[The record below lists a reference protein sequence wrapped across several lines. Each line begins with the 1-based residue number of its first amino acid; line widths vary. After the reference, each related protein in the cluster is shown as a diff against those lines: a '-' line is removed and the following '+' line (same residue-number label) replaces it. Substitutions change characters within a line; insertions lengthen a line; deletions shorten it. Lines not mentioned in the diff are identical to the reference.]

1 MTRSETQ
8 NTDKPMAQKTSIN
21 IKPCNI
27 GSSEAHNKRT
37 AEYLANIRREKF
49 YIRTDLMA
57 GNETWVSPDFGEAT
71 LTDRYNQIAAMVKE
85 KTGRAMQTKD
95 RERVNKKT
103 GKVTI
108 VRGSTPLKEG
118 VVVIKDDT
126 TMEQL
131 RKFCEVC
138 RQRWG
143 ITALQ
148 VFIHRD
154 EGHYG
159 TPGDTA
165 TWKPNLHAYIVWDW
179 MNHDTGKSCKLDD
192 KAMSEMQ
199 TLLAEC
205 LEMERGI
212 SKELTGKKHLERTDF
227 IIAKQKQEA
236 EKAKAEK
243 EAALSAKEKAE
254 AERNSIEVENKVKA
268 EQSAALDSEIAD
280 KQKKR
285 DEIRKKTVDG
295 ILDSV
300 GSLVGIG
307 KTATLEKEHKLLTQ
321 ELDRLKEAFKP
332 TVSKEVEKQT
342 RILASEK
349 KKAEA
354 ERDNAI
360 AQIRSLASER
370 DKAVSQLNNQ
380 NKNVQL
386 RINNAVRLAN
396 EEKDKTINRLQDELD
411 LRKQILAILADMLY
425 SASDVFKRAIDAII
439 AYGTEKYKS
448 IFGNDEA
455 ADIKNVM
462 RSYGDTKEQ
471 HQAIGTWLC
480 DYADSRQSFDEIKN
494 RQTYKEVADVA
505 NGAYDWKIER
515 GQRGISL

>member
-1 MTRSETQ
+1 
-8 NTDKPMAQKTSIN
+8 MAQKTSIN
-21 IKPCNI
+21 IKPCNT
-27 GSSEAHNKRT
+27 GSSEEHNRRR
-37 AEYLANIRREKF
+37 AEYLARINKEKL

-57 GNETWVSPDFGEAT
+57 SNETWVAPELGNTS
-71 LTDRYNQIAAMVKE
+71 LTERYNQIAQMVKE

-118 VVVIKDDT
+118 VVVINEST
-126 TMEQL
+126 SMEQL
-131 RKFCEVC
+131 QRFCEVC
-138 RQRWG
+138 KERWG
-143 ITALQ
+143 ITPLQ

-154 EGHYG
+154 EGHYSN
-159 TPGDTA
+159 PQDPA
-165 TWKPNLHAYIVWDW
+165 TWKPNLHAHIVWDW
-179 MNHDTGKSCKLDD
+179 MNHDTGKSCKLDEKD
-192 KAMSEMQ
+192 ISEMQ

-227 IIAKQKQEA
+227 IIAKQKQEV
-236 EKAKAEK
+236 EQAKAEK
-243 EAALSAKEKAE
+243 EAALSAKEEAE
-254 AERNSIEVENKVKA
+254 AERNSLEVENKAKA
-268 EQSAALDSEIAD
+268 ERSAELDNEIAD

-285 DEIRKKTVDG
+285 DEIRKNTVDG

-307 KTATLEKEHKLLTQ
+307 KTATLEKEYKQLAQ
-321 ELDRLKEAFKP
+321 DYDRLKKAFKP
-332 TVSKEVEKQT
+332 TVIKEVDKQT
-342 RILASEK
+342 RVLASEK
-349 KKAEA
+349 QKAEA
-354 ERDNAI
+354 ERENALEKC
-360 AQIRSLASER
+360 RFLATER
-370 DKAVSQLNNQ
+370 DRAISQFNSQ
-380 NKNVQL
+380 NENMQL

-396 EEKDKTINRLQDELD
+396 EEKDKTINRLQGELN
-411 LRKQILAILADMLY
+411 LRKQVLAILADMLY
-425 SASDVFKRAIDAII
+425 AASEVFKRAIDAII
-439 AYGTEKYKS
+439 HYGTDKYKS

-462 RSYGDTKEQ
+462 QSYGDTKEQ
-471 HQAIGTWLC
+471 QRAIGTWLC

-515 GQRGISL
+515 VQKDGIKCNKL